1 MSSAKIDSSGKVTQL
16 DGKGA
21 PEEQITEEYVQ
32 DPPKLSRLLTRI
44 LAVLTP
50 LSRAWSPRRIDFEDV
65 VSTGTSGSP
74 QSLSF
79 SHKFGG
85 RVRWWVVDQSS
96 SGTVT
101 LPLVLK
107 DTAKTTADIL
117 YLNVYYPMTFTLRVE
132 ESG

>member
-1 MSSAKIDSSGKVTQL
+1 MSAAKIDPSSRITQL

-21 PEEQITEEYVQ
+21 PEEQITEEYVK
-32 DPPKLSRLLTRI
+32 DPPKLSRLLTRM

-85 RVRWWVVDQSS
+85 RVRWWLVDQYST
-96 SGTVT
+96 GTIS

-107 DTAKTTADIL
+107 DNTKTTADIL